1 MRYAA
6 GGGNFT
12 EDRSSWRSNGDIALA
27 LCTQLRQPVGVNDAD
42 GFAAFAAAE
51 AVKIERNSRGG
62 DSGDE
67 RR

>member
-6 GGGNFT
+6 EILSRFSCRRDTAMAAVCLRFT
-12 EDRSSWRSNGDIALA
+12 RSFG
-27 LCTQLRQPVGVNDAD
+27 
-42 GFAAFAAAE
+42 GFAALAAAE

>member
-1 MRYAA
+1 MRQ
-6 GGGNFT
+6 
-12 EDRSSWRSNGDIALA
+12 WRPLA
-27 LCTQLRQPVGVNDAD
+27 LYAQLWRLGGVSDAD
-42 GFAAFAAAE
+42 GFAAPAAAE

>member
-1 MRYAA
+1 MRLTRRFE
-6 GGGNFT
+6 N
-12 EDRSSWRSNGDIALA
+12 LK
-27 LCTQLRQPVGVNDAD
+27 GVSYVD
-42 GFAAFAAAE
+42 GFAALAAAE